1 MVKAQGRSKEPR
13 FAEAMARL
21 EEILNLIR
29 DERVDVDDLTTHE
42 AEVAGLI
49 KMCRQKIDAT
59 EVQVEEIV
67 SSLAAPQEEP
77 AAPGPPADQANDGE
91 LPF

>member
-1 MVKAQGRSKEPR
+1 MAKARSKEPR

-29 DERVDVDDLTTHE
+29 DEQVDVDDLTTHVAE
-42 AEVAGLI
+42 AAGLI

-67 SSLAAPQEEP
+67 ASLAAPQEEP
-77 AAPGPPADQANDGE
+77 APSEPSADQASDGE

>member
-1 MVKAQGRSKEPR
+1 MTKAQGRSKEPR
-13 FAEAMARL
+13 FAQAMARL

-29 DERVDVDDLTTHE
+29 DEQVDVDDLTTHVAE
-42 AEVAGLI
+42 AAGLI

-67 SSLAAPQEEP
+67 ASLAAPLEE
-77 AAPGPPADQANDGE
+77 AVAPVPPAEQSNDGE